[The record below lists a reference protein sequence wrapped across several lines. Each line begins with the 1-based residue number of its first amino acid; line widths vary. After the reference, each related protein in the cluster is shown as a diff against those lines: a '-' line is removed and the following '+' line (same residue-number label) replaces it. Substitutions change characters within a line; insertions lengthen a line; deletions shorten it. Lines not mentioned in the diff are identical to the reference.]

1 MPTRKNDLLRKKIYI
16 IIFRSDTPAGK
27 LFDITLLVVILLSI
41 SSVLLES
48 IPAYRDKYMTYI
60 RVMEWTCTVFFTIE
74 YALRI
79 YAIEKPKRY
88 IFSFYGLIDLIAFLP
103 SYMRFFFAGT
113 QFLVVVRAFRFLRI
127 FRILKLSRFLAEG
140 NILKQ
145 ALQNSMH
152 KIIVFVTTV
161 LTLVTIMGTLMYLIE
176 GPENG
181 FENIPVSIYW
191 AIVTITTVGYGDV
204 SPQSPLGQ
212 IFASILMILGYGII
226 AVPTGIVSVEMARAT
241 ELAKKKCPACKAPV
255 NEFDANYCSNCGINL
270 KHSDES
276 ASDHRSPQASGHQDP
291 ESRSV

>member
-1 MPTRKNDLLRKKIYI
+1 MPIRNNDLLRKKIYI

-27 LFDITLLVVILLSI
+27 LFDLTLLVVIFLSI
-41 SSVLLES
+41 SSVLMES
-48 IPAYRDKYMTYI
+48 VTAYRDKYMTYI
-60 RVMEWTCTVFFTIE
+60 RITEWTCTVFFTLE

-79 YAIEKPKRY
+79 YAMDKPKRY

-103 SYMRFFFAGT
+103 SYLRFFFAGT
-113 QFLVVVRAFRFLRI
+113 QFLVVVRAFRLLRI
-127 FRILKLSRFLAEG
+127 FRILKLSRFLSEG

-145 ALQNSMH
+145 ALRNSMH

-191 AIVTITTVGYGDV
+191 AVVTITTVGYGDV

-212 IFASILMILGYGII
+212 FFASILMIMGYGII

-241 ELAKKKCPACKAPV
+241 EMAKKRCPVCKAPV
-255 NEFDANYCSNCGINL
+255 NDFDANYCSNCGINL
-270 KHSDES
+270 RNNDQQ
-276 ASDHRSPQASGHQDP
+276 ASDRHSPPTSDHQDP
-291 ESRSV
+291 GSRSV

>member
-1 MPTRKNDLLRKKIYI
+1 MPVRNNDLLRKKIYI

-41 SSVLLES
+41 FSVVMES
-48 IPAYRDKYMTYI
+48 VAEFRRDYITYI
-60 RVMEWTCTVFFTIE
+60 RLIEWTCTIFFTIE

-88 IFSFYGLIDLIAFLP
+88 IFSFYGLIDLVAFVPTYL
-103 SYMRFFFAGT
+103 SLFFAGT
-113 QFLVVVRAFRFLRI
+113 QFLVVVRAFRLLRI
-127 FRILKLSRFLAEG
+127 FRILKLSRFLSEG

-152 KIIVFVTTV
+152 KIVVFLMTV

-176 GPENG
+176 GPNNG
-181 FENIPVSIYW
+181 FRNIPLSIYW

-212 IFASILMILGYGII
+212 FVASILMIMGYGII
-226 AVPTGIVSVEMARAT
+226 AVPTGIVSVEMAKAT
-241 ELAKKKCPACKAPV
+241 ELAKIRCPACRASISDL
-255 NEFDANYCSNCGINL
+255 EANFCSNCGINL
-270 KHSDES
+270 ERTQTEAKT
-276 ASDHRSPQASGHQDP
+276 P
-291 ESRSV
+291 EP